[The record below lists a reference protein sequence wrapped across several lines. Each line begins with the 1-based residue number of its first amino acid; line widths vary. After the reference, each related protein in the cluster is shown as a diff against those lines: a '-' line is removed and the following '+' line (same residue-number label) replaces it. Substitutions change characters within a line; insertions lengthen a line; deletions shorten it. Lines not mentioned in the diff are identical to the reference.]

1 MNNLDLFI
9 SKIGFFKM
17 NNLDLF
23 ISKIGFFEM
32 NNLDLFISKI
42 GFFVDFKN
50 WIFRT
55 EQFGFVHCCAKILR
69 ENVV

>member
-1 MNNLDLFI
+1 MNNLDFYISKIRFVEMDNLDLFI

-32 NNLDLFISKI
+32 HNFLKKTKKM
-42 GFFVDFKN
+42 FVKKN
-50 WIFRT
+50 VF
-55 EQFGFVHCCAKILR
+55 EQKKF
-69 ENVV
+69 